1 MATTD
6 TATAGTQPNPRQNFS
21 ADAAPAPVSAAN
33 TEVTE
38 GGIDA
43 AFVADR
49 LMFWSRFTSF
59 TTYAVI
65 AVVLLLIAMAIFL
78 V

>member
-6 TATAGTQPNPRQNFS
+6 TVPADTQPNPRQNFS
-21 ADAAPAPVSAAN
+21 TDAAPAQVSAAN

-49 LMFWSRFTSF
+49 QMFWSRFTSF
-59 TTYAVI
+59 TTWAVI
-65 AVVLLLIAMAIFL
+65 AVVVLLVAMAIFL

>member
-6 TATAGTQPNPRQNFS
+6 PATAGTQPNPRQNFS
-21 ADAAPAPVSAAN
+21 ADAAPAPVS

-38 GGIDA
+38 TGIDA

-49 LMFWSRFTSF
+49 QMFWSRFTSF
-59 TTYAVI
+59 TTWAVI

>member
-6 TATAGTQPNPRQNFS
+6 TATAGTQSNPRQNFS
-21 ADAAPAPVSAAN
+21 DDAAPAPVSTAN

-65 AVVLLLIAMAIFL
+65 AVVLLLIS
-78 V
+78 